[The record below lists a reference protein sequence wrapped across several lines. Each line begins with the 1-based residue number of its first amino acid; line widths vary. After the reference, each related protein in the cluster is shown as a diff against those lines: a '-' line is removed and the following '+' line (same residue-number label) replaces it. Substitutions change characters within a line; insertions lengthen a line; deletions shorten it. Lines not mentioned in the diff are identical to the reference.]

1 MSDYSSDE
9 NEREPILY
17 RKRKEWQDV
26 TPVPQDDGEEPVVS
40 IAYTEACELT

>member
-9 NEREPILY
+9 NDGEFVLY
-17 RKRKEWQDV
+17 KNKKEWQDV

-40 IAYTEACELT
+40 IAYTEACKIT